1 MSQPLNRTPRADRIR
16 IVIVGRRNAGKSS
29 LINAIARQDVALV
42 SPVAGTTTDPVFRS
56 MEIHGL
62 GPVVLVDTPGLDDVG
77 ELGQARVERT
87 RRALRGADVVVLAI
101 DGSTGADP
109 HDDAIERELLAD
121 LRSTERRF
129 VIVVTKADLPAAR
142 DAADVGNAIAHGEQP
157 PILAVSAATG
167 AGIAELIKVLAA
179 VGQQARA
186 NSDAPIVGDLL
197 QPGDVCVLVTPID
210 AEAPAG
216 RMILPQVQVLRDILD
231 AHAIA
236 VFSQPEQL
244 PQTMA
249 GLAAPPRLVIT
260 DSQVFGPVAAQL
272 PPDQPLTSFSMLF
285 ARHKGD
291 LDALAA
297 GAAAIDRLRPGDPV
311 LIAEAC
317 THHPVGDDIGRVK
330 IPSWLRRKVGGDL
343 ALAWT
348 AGDSFP
354 PNLSRFKL
362 IIHCGGC
369 MISRR
374 EMLTRVAEAQTA
386 GVPIVNYG
394 VLIAHLHGIM
404 PRALWPLR
412 TSP

>member
-1 MSQPLNRTPRADRIR
+1 
-16 IVIVGRRNAGKSS
+16 
-29 LINAIARQDVALV
+29 
-42 SPVAGTTTDPVFRS
+42 
-56 MEIHGL
+56 
-62 GPVVLVDTPGLDDVG
+62 
-77 ELGQARVERT
+77 
-87 RRALRGADVVVLAI
+87 
-101 DGSTGADP
+101 
-109 HDDAIERELLAD
+109 
-121 LRSTERRF
+121 
-129 VIVVTKADLPAAR
+129 
-142 DAADVGNAIAHGEQP
+142 
-157 PILAVSAATG
+157 
-167 AGIAELIKVLAA
+167 
-179 VGQQARA
+179 
-186 NSDAPIVGDLL
+186 
-197 QPGDVCVLVTPID
+197 
-210 AEAPAG
+210 
-216 RMILPQVQVLRDILD
+216 MILPQVQVLRDILD

-244 PQTMA
+244 PQTMV
-249 GLAAPPRLVIT
+249 GLAALPRLEIT

-285 ARHKGD
+285 ARRKGD
-291 LDALAA
+291 LDALTA

-330 IPSWLRRKVGGDL
+330 IPSWLRRRVGGELDF
-343 ALAWT
+343 AWA

-354 PNLSRFKL
+354 PDLSRFKL

-369 MISRR
+369 KISRR
-374 EMLTRVAEAQTA
+374 EMLTRVAEAQAA